1 MHIYIKI
8 QNIIDSLTPLLSWLI
23 GCDNTFLVIFSS
35 GGQGRAGQGLIC
47 LMSPAPRSPNIGDNC
62 NCHTHIHQQKYR
74 SISRADA
81 TLPHTGSRKGL
92 FNAGWSPR
100 WSLELKMA
108 PDILTAP
115 AISRRLRLGDCD
127 IVTTAWWSSS
137 KLSVRVKWSENNQRW
152 KE

>member
-8 QNIIDSLTPLLSWLI
+8 KNITDSLTPLLSWLI
-23 GCDNTFLVIFSS
+23 GCDNTFLVIFSG
-35 GGQGRAGQGLIC
+35 GGQDRSSSASCHLPPGPPISEIIATVTLTSTNRNTDQYPE
-47 LMSPAPRSPNIGDNC
+47 LMPRSR
-62 NCHTHIHQQKYR
+62 T
-74 SISRADA
+74 S
-81 TLPHTGSRKGL
+81 HTGSRKGL

-100 WSLELKMA
+100 WSLEMA

-127 IVTTAWWSSS
+127 IVTTGRGSSS